1 MEFNYFVYNE
11 KGEIEKES
19 KDVGVTKGSHWSC
32 EERKKRGRTKGRR
45 MGVVGINSG
54 KYGRKMKK
62 KGKKEKRVAE
72 AKEKERK
79 SALETK
85 ELRFNKKKPI

>member
-32 EERKKRGRTKGRR
+32 EEKKKKRKDQRKK
-45 MGVVGINSG
+45 NESWWD
-54 KYGRKMKK
+54 
-62 KGKKEKRVAE
+62 E
-72 AKEKERK
+72 
-79 SALETK
+79 
-85 ELRFNKKKPI
+85 